1 VLKTILLALDCS
13 DLSEAAIAAL
23 DNLHIQ
29 PQTKVILSHILP
41 APTTEGDLPGDR
53 PHQSPES
60 LYQQAEKQ
68 LQSYQSRLANSV
80 IEITSGDTSEEIVR
94 LAHIH
99 HADLIIIGTRGLKG
113 IKRAI
118 EGSVSSQVVA
128 DAPCSVFVV
137 KS

>member
-23 DNLHIQ
+23 DNLRVQ

-41 APTTEGDLPGDR
+41 APTTEGDLLADR

-68 LQSYQSRLANSV
+68 LQNYQSRLANSV

-94 LAHIH
+94 LANIH
-99 HADLIIIGTRGLKG
+99 QVDLIIIGTRGLKG
-113 IKRAI
+113 VERAI
-118 EGSVSSQVVA
+118 KGSVSSQVVA